1 VTESLRELVSERDPL
16 LLHQHTEAPEG
27 AVVRVQQQLHQRGDL
42 GSAVPP
48 VTDTHVLPVREVSLT
63 RVDKVSN
70 TDHSS
75 VTHLQCTSTEYGL
88 GPDMRPAT
96 LLAPARMEEMCLN
109 LSPVQA
115 TYQG

>member
-1 VTESLRELVSERDPL
+1 VRSHPSLTHEVS
-16 LLHQHTEAPEG
+16 
-27 AVVRVQQQLHQRGDL
+27 
-42 GSAVPP
+42 
-48 VTDTHVLPVREVSLT
+48 PVREVSLT
-63 RVDKVSN
+63 RVDKDSH